1 MEEGEKRL
9 FQVIMA
15 HRSARIQT
23 HMDKQVQ
30 FFKTKKKKWQT
41 GMRPQLS
48 DGTHLPVLHKALDW
62 IPECQKNSYV
72 KKTSP
77 LGLPTPLVAGH
88 TVRVQVKGLFQQP
101 ASMISPISGPS
112 QVLPSIPHLL
122 ASSKVILCSKASCLL
137 IWASSWSCYRCS
149 RDTVQGLWFPRV
161 AALWPL
167 RLWHSSVEENWRRP
181 SHQHSSFGSLTE
193 EPGGFWV
200 SQYCPADRGLW
211 EIRVTPLLEYIDRT

>member
-1 MEEGEKRL
+1 
-9 FQVIMA
+9 
-15 HRSARIQT
+15 
-23 HMDKQVQ
+23 
-30 FFKTKKKKWQT
+30 
-41 GMRPQLS
+41 MRPQLS

-137 IWASSWSCYRCS
+137 I
-149 RDTVQGLWFPRV
+149 
-161 AALWPL
+161 
-167 RLWHSSVEENWRRP
+167 
-181 SHQHSSFGSLTE
+181 
-193 EPGGFWV
+193 
-200 SQYCPADRGLW
+200 
-211 EIRVTPLLEYIDRT
+211 